1 MRFDHGGT
9 LRRRIPEILGPL
21 WWEASG
27 VFAEV
32 TIESLALRRFLK

>member
-1 MRFDHGGT
+1 MRFVCGGT
-9 LRRRIPEILGPL
+9 LHRGIPEILGPL

-32 TIESLALRRFLK
+32 TIESLALQRFCK